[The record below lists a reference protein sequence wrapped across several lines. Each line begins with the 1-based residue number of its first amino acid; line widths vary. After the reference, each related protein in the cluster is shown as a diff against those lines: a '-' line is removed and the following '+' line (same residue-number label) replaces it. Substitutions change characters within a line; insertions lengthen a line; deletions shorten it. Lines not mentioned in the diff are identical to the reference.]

1 MLTTEDRRSSS
12 IDRTTLKE
20 ADMSSFAPVL
30 AETVR
35 FPESAFVPLAVGFF
49 GLATGYLIYGPEELF
64 KLPTRSRPVDLTTG
78 IWGIFMPGLM
88 QLITGI
94 LLFVGLTW
102 FNSFRSAPLYMAAL
116 AFTAYGVHWFA
127 LGLARVLGGDPRPN
141 AFMSVSFIALSG
153 ARHHRLLQGPR
164 RPVGGLFIG
173 LTLVYISDF
182 FASLFLRVPRA
193 SSMESTAP
201 SAPTRRPEPTK
212 LNERG
217 ERALGFFHIGTG
229 LWLIYLTFAAVLN
242 IASGMDLP
250 L

>member
-1 MLTTEDRRSSS
+1 V
-12 IDRTTLKE
+12 
-20 ADMSSFAPVL
+20 FAFLAVL

-64 KLPTRSRPVDLTTG
+64 RLPTRSRPVDLTTG
-78 IWGIFMPGLM
+78 IWGVFMPGLM
-88 QLITGI
+88 QLLTGI
-94 LLFVGLTW
+94 FLFVGLTW
-102 FNSFRSAPLYMAAL
+102 FNSFRAASLYMAAL

-141 AFMSVSFIALSG
+141 AFMSVSFIFLSVLG
-153 ARHHRLLQGPR
+153 ISVFFNAHDA
-164 RPVGGLFIG
+164 PVGGLFIG

-182 FASLFLRVPRA
+182 FASFFLHMHVAPRA
-193 SSMESTAP
+193 SSAPAATPATTAQ
-201 SAPTRRPEPTK
+201 PEPTK
-212 LNERG
+212 LSELG
-217 ERALGFFHIGTG
+217 ERALGFFHLGTG

-242 IASGMDLP
+242 IASGMHLP

>member
-1 MLTTEDRRSSS
+1 MS
-12 IDRTTLKE
+12 I
-20 ADMSSFAPVL
+20 L
-30 AETVR
+30 AETVS
-35 FPESAFVPLAVGFF
+35 FPESAFIPLAIGFF

-64 KLPTRSRPVDLTTG
+64 KIPARSRPVDLTTG

-88 QLITGI
+88 QFLTGI
-94 LLFVGLTW
+94 FLFVGLTW
-102 FNSFRSAPLYMAAL
+102 FNSFRAPALYMTAV

-141 AFMSVSFIALSG
+141 AFMSVSFIFLSVLG
-153 ARHHRLLQGPR
+153 IIVFFRAHDA
-164 RPVGGLFIG
+164 PVGGLFIG

-182 FASLFLRVPRA
+182 FASLFVQVPARP
-193 SSMESTAP
+193 AP
-201 SAPTRRPEPTK
+201 SEPGVAPAPPLRPERAA
-212 LNERG
+212 LSERG
-217 ERALGFFHIGTG
+217 ERALGFFHLGTG